1 MLPRAP
7 VLILGGQGS
16 QDLSCVRLKTLLRE
30 LAVVLKGKETFLSLE
45 CFFKKT
51 CNDKSVL

>member
-7 VLILGGQGS
+7 VLILGGRGS